1 MFCLSFGTLKPG
13 WSSWNMEAVEKKCL
27 YSVGLV
33 QMKLCVHCFLHLNY
47 STFELNFF
55 LEKFCKLPKTCF
67 SIWEN
72 WCWIMRIETW
82 NLSVESQFSIINT
95 FKNPGLTLSWGCQL
109 TSTLEGYCRS
119 TCKHSI
125 LQISHVD
132 TFPLFHCT
140 YDQQPSRKRKRGST
154 STPHQKKTKNS
165 TPSTPCTPAVSKQ
178 AILSTPSPSVLSG
191 SFAKKMSSSASK
203 AAVSLARFQMNS
215 SPVPKAS
222 TADGEGVGTYTH
234 ERLEWLKEDK
244 RKWVY

>member
-1 MFCLSFGTLKPG
+1 
-13 WSSWNMEAVEKKCL
+13 
-27 YSVGLV
+27 
-33 QMKLCVHCFLHLNY
+33 
-47 STFELNFF
+47 
-55 LEKFCKLPKTCF
+55 
-67 SIWEN
+67 
-72 WCWIMRIETW
+72 MRIETW

-109 TSTLEGYCRS
+109 TSTLKGYCGS

-132 TFPLFHCT
+132 TFPLSHYT

-178 AILSTPSPSVLSG
+178 ALLSTPSPSVLAG
-191 SFAKKMSSSASK
+191 SLAKKMSSSASK

-222 TADGEGVGTYTH
+222 AADGEGVGTYTH

-244 RKWVY
+244 RK